1 VALTPAAV
9 SDRGYKLPS
18 LAAWASLGN

>member
-18 LAAWASLGN
+18 LAAWASLGH